1 MICLDSCRHFVF
13 RHMLCILFVC
23 LVQVFAYNVVASLG
37 CAVCIRLLVWLGCCE
52 GSALQVHLLSR
63 AAKRGRDIVIGVC
76 VRVCVCMLWPITIL
90 SHVSLRVNNF

>member
-23 LVQVFAYNVVASLG
+23 LVQVSLLIMLLHHWDVL
-37 CAVCIRLLVWLGCCE
+37 CLLVTACVLGCCE

-76 VRVCVCMLWPITIL
+76 VLVCVRVCVLVCL
-90 SHVSLRVNNF
+90 SVCTN